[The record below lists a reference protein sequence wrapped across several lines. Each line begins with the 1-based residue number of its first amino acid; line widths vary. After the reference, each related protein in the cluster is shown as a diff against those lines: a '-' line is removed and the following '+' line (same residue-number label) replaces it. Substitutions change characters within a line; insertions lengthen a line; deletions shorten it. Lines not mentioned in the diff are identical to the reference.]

1 MEEHRVSVKE
11 LVMFLYSSGDM
22 ENQTKRKNARIIGQR
37 LHGEHQSAYQ
47 SDDESEVFVR
57 GRFEKNDYVLVV
69 SGRIDG
75 VLRQGENVVVEEIKS
90 TETSLSLIKEDT
102 YPAHMN
108 QARFY
113 AYLYAKEHGLSN
125 LDVRLTYIHHPGKEK
140 KSFKKRSTFSQ
151 LETSVHEIVDAYLE
165 WLEIYK
171 RHQYEKRRSL
181 EGLAFPFDR
190 YREGQ
195 YHFMGAV
202 YQTMIKEE
210 ILYATAPTGIG
221 KTVAALYSGLKT
233 LSSEEEKLFY
243 LTAKNAGKT
252 IAVQMVELMKAQG
265 LIVKAIPLNSK
276 ETMCLQEEVDCDP
289 ELCPYAKGF
298 YNRLRKALE
307 DIFVHDDVYDAGLI
321 KKYGEYHTICPHEF
335 ALEIS
340 NYCDVVICDFN
351 YVFDPRIRL
360 IRYFEESAYE
370 PRLLVDEAHNL
381 IDRSRSM
388 YSAELSLQYMKTLF
402 EEVKSMKPSP
412 KSALQDVIEWMETSI
427 ASTEVDKS
435 RFHAEETLDH
445 DFLSR
450 LHQAAIR
457 LEKLLE
463 THKKHKKRK
472 HFREGYYSI
481 AQFLRIAEFFGD
493 AFRFVLEKAEDD
505 VLFRIVCLDASKPL
519 SSLIRERAK
528 GTVLFSATLKPVDYY
543 AALITRG
550 EGKHFEVPSPF
561 DPKRLGVL
569 IDVSTSTKYR
579 DRKYSVRRIVDT
591 LYAMLETK
599 TGNYIVFFPSYEYL
613 EMVYERFD
621 ATGYVVMKQR
631 RGMPHFEREE
641 FLEEFKAESRRSKL
655 LFSVLGGSFSEGV
668 DYMGDALSGVFVV
681 GVALPAFHR
690 INEMIKDH
698 YYAEGHQGFDYAY
711 TYPGMRKVVQ
721 AVGRVIRSEEDKGLA
736 ILMDTRYEEPK
747 YEALL
752 PSHWQPIKVYE
763 DHYIQDFIRMFW
775 EKFSKEEKD

>member
-1 MEEHRVSVKE
+1 MEVHLVSVKE
-11 LVMFLYSSGDM
+11 LVMFLHASGDM
-22 ENQTKRKNARIIGQR
+22 ETQTKRKHARLIGRR
-37 LHGEHQSAYQ
+37 LHSEHQSTYANG
-47 SDDESEVFVR
+47 DDAEVLVR
-57 GRFEKNDYVLVV
+57 GRFEKTDYVLEV

-75 VLRQGENVVVEEIKS
+75 VLRRDGEVIVEEIKS
-90 TETSLSLIKEDT
+90 TETALSLLKEDT
-102 YPAHMN
+102 FPAHIN

-113 AYLYAKEHGLSN
+113 AYLYAKDHDLSSVN
-125 LDVRLTYIHHPGKEK
+125 VRLTYIHHPSKEK
-140 KSFKKRSTFSQ
+140 KRFETRSTFKQ
-151 LETSVHEIVDAYLE
+151 LEENAHALIDAYLQ
-165 WLEIYK
+165 WLHIYE

-181 EGLAFPFDR
+181 QGLAFPFDD

-202 YQTMIKEE
+202 YQTLVKEE

-233 LSSEEEKLFY
+233 LSNESEKLFY
-243 LTAKNAGKT
+243 LTAKNAGKS
-252 IAVQMVELMKAQG
+252 IAVQMVERMKDRG
-265 LIVKAIPLNSK
+265 LIVKAITLNSK
-276 ETMCLQEEVDCDP
+276 ETMCLQDEVDCDP
-289 ELCPYAKGF
+289 EICPYAKGF

-307 DIFVHDDVYDAGLI
+307 DIFVHDDVYEAKLI
-321 KKYGEYHTICPHEF
+321 KQYGEYHTICPHEF

-340 NYCDVVICDFN
+340 NYCDIVICDFN

-388 YSAELSLQYMKTLF
+388 YSAELSQQAMQELF
-402 EEVKSMKPSP
+402 REIQSMKPSP
-412 KSALQDVIEWMETSI
+412 KRALTDVLGWMEEAVANS
-427 ASTEVDKS
+427 EVEKS
-435 RFHAEETLDH
+435 RFHAEDTLDN

-450 LHQAAIR
+450 LHHAALQ

-472 HFREGYYSI
+472 HVREGYFTI

-493 AFRFVLEKAEDD
+493 AFRFVLEKDGED

-519 SSLIRERAK
+519 SEVIRERTK
-528 GTVLFSATLKPVDYY
+528 GAVLFSATLKPAAYY

-550 EGKHFEVPSPF
+550 EGRHFEVPSPF
-561 DPKRLGVL
+561 DPKKLGVL

-579 DRKYSVRRIVDT
+579 DRKYSINRIVDT
-591 LYAMLETK
+591 LYALLETK

-621 ATGYVVMKQR
+621 KSGYIVMKQR
-631 RGMPHFEREE
+631 RGMAHFEREE
-641 FLEEFKAESRRSKL
+641 FLEEFKAEAKKSKL

-681 GVALPAFHR
+681 GVALPAFNR

-698 YYAEGHQGFDYAY
+698 YYSEGYNGFDYAY

-752 PSHWQPIKVYE
+752 PSHWQPVRVYE

-775 EKFSKEEKD
+775 EKFSTEK